1 MGLIE
6 RDSLVAQ
13 LGDAWR
19 EGGRLLFIAGEAGVG
34 KTALV
39 RAFIADV
46 EGRVL
51 LGACDRLITPAP
63 LGPLVDIAAAVDGA
77 LAATIDERRHPRD
90 VALAL
95 LDELR
100 DGTVCVIEDVHWA
113 DEATLDVVRILGRRV
128 GATPSLVI
136 VTYRDDEPVDAHP
149 LRRVLGELA
158 SVAAVERVHV
168 PPLTLDAVRALAT
181 THGADGDAVYALTG
195 GNPFFISELLASGG
209 EALPATVR
217 DAVLART
224 ATLSPRA
231 RELLEGIAL
240 EPARAELWLLDAA
253 FPQVADAVDECVA
266 AGVLEAASGTVAFR
280 HELARLAVESTVPPR
295 RRQELHAAI
304 LRALEGR
311 PVDSSRLAHYADG
324 AGDADAVLRHGR
336 AAAERGA
343 QTGSHREA
351 AAQYERVLRHAGDM
365 PPDERAELLTAYA
378 FEAQTSGSYESAIA
392 ALTEAIELH
401 RAAGDRLRTG
411 AALARLTGPGIVT
424 GRNAEAE
431 AASRAAV
438 EVLET
443 LPPSQELAM
452 AYASQALVQMIRRD
466 TALAVSSGERAVAL
480 AREFETPETL
490 AFALNAIGSA
500 LIVAGDIDRGVPVLE
515 ESLAVATAHN
525 LEQRISH
532 AYVNLGSALGEMY
545 ELTRAEPVLREGIA
559 FQEDHDIDA
568 SYTSAWLAAVLM
580 YQGRWADAAVIAGRV
595 LAAAPPAVSHIGAAV
610 ALGRLRAR
618 RGDPG
623 VTEVLDEALA
633 LAEAGGH
640 LQRLGQVH
648 AARAE
653 AAWLAGRQE
662 DMVAEAGAVYALAL
676 EKRHPWFAGELAYWQ
691 FKGGGLESEAPDW
704 IAEPFRLQI
713 AGDAAA
719 AAARWRDH
727 GCPCEAARALAE
739 SENPDDV
746 AAALAEFER
755 LGASPAEK
763 LTRERLRALGAPV
776 PRGPRRATRENP
788 AGLTARE
795 LEVLRLLA
803 QGLRNAEIA
812 DNLVIS
818 RKTADHHVS
827 AILGKLGVRT
837 RVEAAAAA
845 SDLGLFQDR

>member
-39 RAFIADV
+39 RAFTADV
-46 EGRVL
+46 DGRVL

-77 LAATIDERRHPRD
+77 LAATIDEGRHPRD

-100 DGTVCVIEDVHWA
+100 DGAICVIEDVHWA

-128 GATPSLVI
+128 GTTPSLVL
-136 VTYRDDEPVDAHP
+136 VTFRDDEPVDTHP

-158 SVAAVERVHV
+158 SVAAVERMQV
-168 PPLTLDAVRALAT
+168 PPLSLEAVRDLAT
-181 THGADGDAVYALTG
+181 THGADGDAVYALTR
-195 GNPFFISELLASGG
+195 GNPFYISELLASGG

-253 FPQVADAVDECVA
+253 FPDVADAVDECVE
-266 AGVLEAASGTVAFR
+266 AGVLEAAAGTVAFR
-280 HELARLAVESTVPPR
+280 HELARLAVASTVPPR

-311 PVDSSRLAHYADG
+311 AVDSSRLAHHADG
-324 AGDADAVLRHGR
+324 AGNAEAVLRHGR

-343 QTGSHREA
+343 QTGAHREA

-365 PPDERAELLTAYA
+365 QPGDRAELLSAYA
-378 FEAQTSGSYESAIA
+378 FEAQTSGSYDAAMA
-392 ALTEAIELH
+392 ALNEAIELH
-401 RAAGDRLRTG
+401 RAAGDLLRTG
-411 AALARLTGPGIVT
+411 AALARLAGPSIVV

-431 AASRAAV
+431 AASRAAI

-443 LPPSQELAM
+443 LPPGPELAM
-452 AYASQALVQMIRRD
+452 AYASEALVQMIRRD
-466 TALAVSSGERAVAL
+466 TALAVSSGEKAAAL
-480 AREFETPETL
+480 AREFDTPETL

-500 LIVAGDIDRGVPVLE
+500 LITAGDIDRGAAVLE
-515 ESLAVATAHN
+515 ESMGVANAHG

-532 AYVNLGSALGEMY
+532 GYVNLGSALGEMY
-545 ELTRAEPVLREGIA
+545 ELERAEPVLREGIA
-559 FQEDHDIDA
+559 YQEDHDIE
-568 SYTSAWLAAVLM
+568 STYTRAWLAAVLM
-580 YQGRWADAAVIAGRV
+580 YRGRWADAAVIAGHL
-595 LAAAPPAVSHIGAAV
+595 LAGPAPAVSRIGAAV

-623 VTEVLDEALA
+623 VADALDDALA
-633 LAEAGGH
+633 LAQAGGH
-640 LQRLGQVH
+640 LQRLGQAH

-653 AAWLAGRQE
+653 AAWLGGRHE
-662 DMVAEAGAVYALAL
+662 DMLAEARAIFPLAV
-676 EKRHPWFAGELAYWQ
+676 EKRHPWFTGELAYWQ
-691 FKGGGLESEAPDW
+691 FKGGAFDAAPDW
-704 IAEPFRLQI
+704 IAEPFRL
-713 AGDAAA
+713 
-719 AAARWRDH
+719 
-727 GCPCEAARALAE
+727 
-739 SENPDDV
+739 
-746 AAALAEFER
+746 
-755 LGASPAEK
+755 
-763 LTRERLRALGAPV
+763 
-776 PRGPRRATRENP
+776 
-788 AGLTARE
+788 
-795 LEVLRLLA
+795 
-803 QGLRNAEIA
+803 
-812 DNLVIS
+812 
-818 RKTADHHVS
+818 
-827 AILGKLGVRT
+827 
-837 RVEAAAAA
+837 
-845 SDLGLFQDR
+845 

>member
-13 LGDAWR
+13 LRDAWR

-39 RAFIADV
+39 RAFTADV
-46 EGRVL
+46 DGRVL

-63 LGPLVDIAAAVDGA
+63 LGPFVDIAAEVAGA
-77 LAATIDERRHPRD
+77 LAATIDEGRHPRD

-100 DGTVCVIEDVHWA
+100 EGAVCVIEDVHWA

-128 GATPSLVI
+128 GATPSLVL
-136 VTYRDDEPVDAHP
+136 VTYRDDEPVDVHP

-168 PPLTLDAVRALAT
+168 PPLTREAVLALAT

-240 EPARAELWLLDAA
+240 EPARAELLLLDAA
-253 FPQVADAVDECVA
+253 FPEVADAVDECVA

-304 LRALEGR
+304 LRALDGR
-311 PVDSSRLAHYADG
+311 PVDSSRLAHHADG
-324 AGDADAVLRHGR
+324 AGDVDAVLRHGR

-378 FEAQTSGSYESAIA
+378 FEAQTSGSYEAAIA

-401 RAAGDRLRTG
+401 RAAGDLLRTG

-431 AASRAAV
+431 AASRAAI
-438 EVLET
+438 ELLET
-443 LPPSQELAM
+443 LPPGQELAM

-466 TALAVSSGERAVAL
+466 TALAVSSGERAATL
-480 AREFETPETL
+480 AREFDAPETL

-500 LIVAGDIDRGVPVLE
+500 LIVAGDIERGVPVLE
-515 ESLAVATAHN
+515 ESLAVATTHK

-545 ELTRAEPVLREGIA
+545 ELARAEPVLREGIA
-559 FQEDHDIDA
+559 FQEDHDIA
-568 SYTSAWLAAVLM
+568 ATYASAWLAAVLM
-580 YQGRWADAAVIAGRV
+580 FQGRWADAAVIAGRV
-595 LAAAPPAVSHIGAAV
+595 LAAAPPAVSRIGAAA

-623 VTEVLDEALA
+623 VAEVLDDALM
-633 LAEAGGH
+633 LAQAGGH

-653 AAWLAGRQE
+653 AAWLAGRRE
-662 DMVAEAGAVYALAL
+662 DMLAEARAVYPIAL

-691 FKGGGLESEAPDW
+691 FKGGELESEAPDW

-713 AGDAAA
+713 AGDAATA
-719 AAARWRDH
+719 AALWRDH
-727 GCPCEAARALAE
+727 GCPYEAARALAE
-739 SENPDDV
+739 SEDSSAV
-746 AAALAEFER
+746 ATALAEFER
-755 LGASPAEK
+755 LGATPAEK

-776 PRGPRRATRENP
+776 PRGPRRATRANP
-788 AGLTARE
+788 GGLTARE

-845 SDLGLFQDR
+845 NDLGLLQDR